1 MPRVPDFSAQ
11 ASSSGFSPPAF
22 AAPNVQNAAPQQLQR
37 LGEQVERAGNVAG
50 DVAMDMQQQANHVR
64 INESM
69 NAAVQK
75 KLFYTYDKAQGYLN
89 LKGDAALTRPDK
101 KSLDDEYA
109 EKLQKDLDEIS
120 AGLGNDA
127 QRQIFNEQSAQLL
140 GQFKGSLQEHVA
152 KEFQSHQISVQDG
165 TADVAFNQIALGWDK
180 PEEVSQGLGAIRAAV
195 YEKGRLTGA
204 SAQQIEANTIAALSP
219 AHMAVLTSALGAN
232 KVAYANEYFAQNKD
246 SLTPEA
252 RLRATAALEQGNN
265 EMVAGAA
272 VRELTSSGEWNIA
285 DIDKQLVER
294 FKDNPKGLDAA
305 RSELKYQSG
314 LRDAATEQKEAEVFK
329 PVYDLLGSATQSG
342 RSIPRSE
349 MATVLAPLRTSS
361 PEAYAKAAK
370 MLDAHNDE
378 VRSEYEASQ
387 ARARANAERYG
398 AGSSDAQTATWY
410 QLKTDPKALKTVN
423 LLSMLN
429 AGAIS
434 HKQFTQLVE
443 EQQTLISAKG
453 GQAKE
458 DTLLSD
464 KAAIEG
470 VYRAAYGLE
479 AGGKIDP
486 ATMGKF
492 AEKFDAR
499 VRTQSNGKE
508 LPQAEKLKIAREL
521 LQEVV
526 TKKGTFKIFDET
538 KKAFEIDAP
547 PAQKPQAAAPKY
559 GSRSVSGAI
568 TPKINPTDRA
578 QIVAYL
584 KSKNLPVNN
593 ENIYA
598 IYKVGGGE

>member
-22 AAPNVQNAAPQQLQR
+22 AAPNVQNAAPQQLQQ
-37 LGEQVERAGNVAG
+37 LGQQVERTGQVAG
-50 DVAMDMQQQANHVR
+50 SVAVDMQQQANHVR

-120 AGLGNDA
+120 ASLGNDA

-165 TADVAFNQIALGWDK
+165 TINVAYNQIYNGWENPK
-180 PEEVSQGLGAIRAAV
+180 ELAQGIDAIRSAV
-195 YEKGRLTGA
+195 YEKGRLAGD
-204 SAQQIEANTIAALSP
+204 SGQQVTANTIAALSP
-219 AHMAVLTSALGAN
+219 AHMIVLTSALAAN
-232 KVAYANEYFAQNKD
+232 KTAYANEYFEQNKE

-252 RLRATAALEQGNN
+252 RRRAADALEQGNN

-294 FKDNPKGLDAA
+294 FKDNPKALEES
-305 RSELKYQSG
+305 RRELRYQSG

-342 RSIPRSE
+342 RSISRSE
-349 MATVLAPLRTSS
+349 MATVLAPLRTTS
-361 PEAYAKAAK
+361 PEAYSKAAK

-378 VRSEYEASQ
+378 VRAEYEAAQ
-387 ARARANAERYG
+387 AKARANSERYG
-398 AGSSDAQTATWY
+398 AGTSEAQRATWY
-410 QLKTDPKALKTVN
+410 ELKTDPKALKTVN

-443 EQQTLISAKG
+443 DQQTLISAKG

-464 KAAIEG
+464 KAAVEG
-470 VYRAAYGLE
+470 VFMSAYGLTKGE
-479 AGGKIDP
+479 KIDP
-486 ATMGKF
+486 AKIGKF

-499 VRTQSNGKE
+499 VRSQSNGKE

-521 LQEVV
+521 VAEVV
-526 TKKGTFKIFDET
+526 TEKHWYGDSKA
-538 KKAFEIDAP
+538 KAFEIDAP

-559 GSRSVSGAI
+559 GSRSVSVSI